1 MKILIIDDEKN
12 ICSAIKGILEDEG
25 YECNYS
31 LNYSDGFH
39 KLQENRFDVLFLD
52 IWLPDIDGI
61 EGLKEIKRHFPEI
74 EVIMISGHGTIETAV
89 DTIRYGAY
97 DFLEKPLSL
106 ERLASLAPYRQFHL
120 RIILHYLLVQIYL
133 FFFLQ
138 NQYMHL
144 FLSQKAHFLLIQ

>member
-25 YECNYS
+25 YEFNYS

-61 EGLKEIKRHFPEI
+61 EGL
-74 EVIMISGHGTIETAV
+74 
-89 DTIRYGAY
+89 
-97 DFLEKPLSL
+97 
-106 ERLASLAPYRQFHL
+106 
-120 RIILHYLLVQIYL
+120 
-133 FFFLQ
+133 
-138 NQYMHL
+138 
-144 FLSQKAHFLLIQ
+144 